1 MKSPISSLAPH
12 VQCALL
18 DPTSVA
24 SSFGTTWARCNTC
37 SMSFFFQ
44 RTNKSSCAFV
54 HQWRWTLTMIH
65 SKKSSKHLV
74 KSRLLN
80 ALTIPFKLD
89 LDCVLSTAHRTEIKS
104 ATKIGLFV
112 KRLWSLYICEMT
124 AFHVHKWAVYFESC
138 IHTSSDGK
146 RNCVAAVYSLVRPA
160 RSVCDSLRNASIH
173 MF

>member
-1 MKSPISSLAPH
+1 MPVLHEVTHQFTCTSRTM
-12 VQCALL
+12 CAFRPNLRRVIL
-18 DPTSVA
+18 WHNLGA
-24 SSFGTTWARCNTC
+24 LQYLFYI
-37 SMSFFFQ
+37 FFFQ

-54 HQWRWTLTMIH
+54 HQSRWTLTMIH

-74 KSRLLN
+74 MSRLLN

-124 AFHVHKWAVYFESC
+124 AFHMHKWAVYFKSC
-138 IHTSSDGK
+138 IHTFWWEKELCCS
-146 RNCVAAVYSLVRPA
+146 ALLA
-160 RSVCDSLRNASIH
+160 R
-173 MF
+173 